1 MGPLAIVLHVA
12 VFACGL
18 GFVVSF
24 CVMFYATLL
33 VYSRTWKI
41 GDRAKELS
49 PGERAWRASRSFNS
63 FLVADELKSLRQL
76 YFGAWAGV
84 ILSFALLSLFVAVLL
99 KHTQ

>member
-49 PGERAWRASRSFNS
+49 PRQPPCPASRNFHS
-63 FLVADELKSLRQL
+63 FLDADELKSLRQR
-76 YFGAWAGV
+76 YFGARAGV